1 MQKEQ
6 SLELYDEQAY
16 SLNIYEKSYH
26 RNSQFVDKM
35 FVYLM
40 VFQYAFCLFLAV
52 VVSPKTWVGSESS
65 FHIHLWS
72 AFIFGGIFTVF
83 PVFLAYFYSGK
94 AITRHIIGISQVLIS
109 ALIIHLT
116 GGRIESHFHV
126 FGSLAFL
133 AFYRDWKVL
142 VSASAVVAL
151 DHFIRGV
158 YFPQSVF
165 GIITASNWRWVE
177 HTAWVVFEDIF
188 LIYSCVRSC
197 KEMREIANKQ
207 ANYESLNHK
216 LWQNEKI
223 LQKSNWLKSNIAKLN
238 EEIFAQNNITNFAD
252 ACLEFFH
259 FHTKSLMAAFYH
271 REGNHF
277 DLIATQAFDRKNLPA
292 RFTFGETLLGE
303 VVKKGKLMVLEDE
316 DRLKINTGVG
326 LITPKKVM
334 YIPIIFEEE
343 INALIVIATLED
355 YKKQE
360 FIELAAEKISLRLQN
375 LMSTRKT
382 EMLAQTLSEQ
392 NRKIQKSKEVLQ
404 QKNKELEEASRHKSE
419 FLANMSH
426 ELRTPLNAMIGYTA
440 LTVKKLQGKVEE
452 RNIRNLKK
460 AEKSA
465 KSLLQLINDVLDFS
479 KIEAGK
485 TQTHRSR
492 ISISNVIEECLD
504 TLEGLAQS
512 KSITLNWIQRGE
524 NFQEIDSDFTKLKQ
538 ILTNI
543 IGNAIKFTEQ
553 GGITINVIHLSD
565 ALKVTISDTGC
576 GIPASTIENIFES
589 FKQVDSTTKKRF
601 GGTGLGLAIT
611 KKFCELLDIDISVES
626 EEKQGT
632 TFYLIVPLWQEPST
646 ENNVVEE
653 QKVFATNGDVYT
665 PEERGNV
672 SVEKRFVLAKNKAY
686 VPCIVSPKSFDSLQR
701 CLKDLPFF
709 LELCDL
715 EHCLNS
721 QNIWAI
727 VAEPKLSG
735 IEALRT
741 LKEHATTKHVPVILY
756 SGEDE
761 VPKFCAQIN
770 HWVQSGKEKDFLEAL
785 IQANS
790 HQRGD
795 ILIVEDDVDTAEMYK
810 STLESVKFRCKIAK
824 NGKEALDY
832 VSACHNFQ
840 LIILDLLLPGMD
852 GFEFLAKLQEDTHLR
867 KIPIVIVTGKDLTQ
881 DEKFII
887 EEGSSMLLNKGNF
900 EYSDFECYVQEVA
913 QTFRLARSRSVLVVD
928 DNDENL
934 DLISSL
940 LSMSGYSVSK
950 ASSGLN
956 IVEKVVREN
965 PDVVL
970 MDLAMPEVDGF
981 EATRKIKQNPSTANT
996 TVIACSAF
1004 HTHDFKKRAY
1014 AAGCE
1019 GYITKPIE
1027 PYELIEQIQ
1036 KYTLASKIAYI

>member
-1 MQKEQ
+1 MRKEQ
-6 SLELYDEQAY
+6 TLEQAY
-16 SLNIYEKSYH
+16 SLNIYNESYKK
-26 RNSQFVDKM
+26 NSQFVDKM

-40 VFQYAFCLFLAV
+40 VFQYAFCLFLAA
-52 VVSPKTWVGSESS
+52 VVSPTTWVGQEWS

-83 PVFLAYFYSGK
+83 PIFLAYFYSGK
-94 AITRHIIGISQVLIS
+94 AITRHVIGISQVLIS

-116 GGRIESHFHV
+116 GGRIESHFHI

-142 VSASAVVAL
+142 ISASTIVAL
-151 DHFIRGV
+151 DHLIRGV

-165 GIITASNWRWVE
+165 GIITASEWRWVE
-177 HTAWVVFEDIF
+177 HAAWVVFEDIF
-188 LIYSCVRSC
+188 LIYSCVRSSR
-197 KEMREIANKQ
+197 EMKEIADKQ
-207 ANYESLNHK
+207 ANYESLNNR
-216 LWQNEKI
+216 LWQNEKS
-223 LQKSNWLKSNIAKLN
+223 LQKSNWLKTNIAKLN

-252 ACLEFFH
+252 VCLEFFH
-259 FHTKSLMAAFYH
+259 FHTKSLMSAFYH

-277 DLIATQAFDRKNLPA
+277 DLIATQSFDRKNLPA
-292 RFTFGETLLGE
+292 RFTFGETLFGE
-303 VVKKGKLMVLEDE
+303 VVKQGKLMILEDDE
-316 DRLKINTGVG
+316 HVKINAGIGV
-326 LITPKKVM
+326 ISPRKVI
-334 YIPIIFEEE
+334 YIPIAFEEK
-343 INALIVIATLED
+343 INALIVIATLEN

-360 FIELAAEKISLRLQN
+360 FLEQAAEKISLRLQS
-375 LMSTRKT
+375 LMSARKT

-404 QKNKELEEASRHKSE
+404 QKNQQLEEASRHKSE

-440 LTVKKLQGKVEE
+440 LTVKTLKGKVDE
-452 RNIRNLKK
+452 RNIQNLKK
-460 AEKSA
+460 AERSA
-465 KSLLQLINDVLDFS
+465 KGLLRLINDILDFS

-485 TQTHRSR
+485 TQTYRR
-492 ISISNVIEECLD
+492 KISISTVIEECLD

-512 KSITLNWIQRGE
+512 KSIQLDWLQRGQK
-524 NFQEIDSDFTKLKQ
+524 FQEIDSDFTKLKQ

-543 IGNAIKFTEQ
+543 IGNSVKFTDE
-553 GGITINVIHLSD
+553 GGITIDVEHLSD
-565 ALKVTISDTGC
+565 ALKVTIRDTGC
-576 GIPASTIENIFES
+576 GIPKDTIHNIFES
-589 FKQVDSTTKKRF
+589 FKQVDSSTKKRF

-626 EEKQGT
+626 EENKGT
-632 TFYLIVPLWQEPST
+632 VFYLLIPLWQESSA
-646 ENNVVEE
+646 E
-653 QKVFATNGDVYT
+653 QH
-665 PEERGNV
+665 
-672 SVEKRFVLAKNKAY
+672 SVEREHISAAQNNYNMPEGEHRDVAVEKGFVLAKKKAY
-686 VPCIVSPKSFDSLQR
+686 VPCIVSPQSFTSLEK

-715 EHCLNS
+715 QHCLN
-721 QNIWAI
+721 NEHRIWAI
-727 VAEPKLSG
+727 VVEPKLSG

-741 LKEHATTKHVPVILY
+741 LREHAVTKHIPVILY
-756 SGEDE
+756 SAQDN
-761 VPKFCAQIN
+761 VPNFCAQIN
-770 HWVQSGKEKDFLEAL
+770 HWVRSDEEKDFLEAL

-790 HQRGD
+790 HQRGN

-810 STLESVKFRCKIAK
+810 STLESVNFKCKIAN
-824 NGKEALDY
+824 NGKEALDN
-832 VSACHNFQ
+832 VSTCHDFQ
-840 LIILDLLLPGMD
+840 LIILDLLLPHMD
-852 GFEFLAKLQEDTHLR
+852 GFEFLAKLQEDVHLR
-867 KIPIVIVTGKDLTQ
+867 KIPIVIVTGKDLTV
-881 DEKFII
+881 DEKRTI
-887 EEGSSMLLNKGNF
+887 EEGSSLLLNKGNF
-900 EYSDFECYVQEVA
+900 EFSDFENYVQEVA

-950 ASSGLN
+950 ASSALN

-1004 HTHDFKKRAY
+1004 HTRDFKDRAY
-1014 AAGCE
+1014 SAGCE